1 MSIKQRNVVLV
12 SKDKEGNTCIDMPLT
27 VIEQIENWANA
38 IASVEEARAGVDN
51 TKIMTPYLVKLIT
64 DAVASTA
71 CPTGM
76 IAFFAVKE
84 IPAGWLLCNGANV
97 SRTEYAKLFSIWGTK
112 WGAGDGSTTFA
123 LPNLEGRFLEGTT
136 DLSKVGNYVEAGLPN
151 ISGAVEEG
159 YFTDNVLNE
168 SWNWESGAM
177 YWTRATVINRNT
189 DDGSGGYG
197 KRLNFDASR
206 SSSIYSSSS
215 VVQPPSMLAL
225 PCIKA

>member
-12 SKDKEGNTCIDMPLT
+12 SKDSSGNKCIDMPLT
-27 VIEQIENWANA
+27 IIEQIENWADA
-38 IASVEEARAGVDN
+38 IASVQEAQAGVNN

-76 IAFFAVKE
+76 IAFFAVKD

-136 DLSKVGNYVEAGLPN
+136 DLSKVGNYIEAGLPN
-151 ISGAVEEG
+151 ITG
-159 YFTDNVLNE
+159 YFYGRSDWTWRTLGTN
-168 SWNWESGAM
+168 GAF
-177 YWTRATVINRNT
+177 YAGPSFNRNDST
-189 DDGSGGYG
+189 ASGGHSYESCA
-197 KRLNFDASR
+197 FDASR
-206 SSSIYSSSS
+206 SSPIYGETDM
-215 VVQPPSMLAL
+215 VQPPAL
-225 PCIKA
+225 LMVPCIKF

>member
-151 ISGAVEEG
+151 ITGNFWSPGDIVCSGYHFSGAFVAG
-159 YFTDNVLNE
+159 TNH
-168 SWNWESGAM
+168 G
-177 YWTRATVINRNT
+177 RN
-189 DDGSGGYG
+189 DSSQQEWHDYPSISF
-197 KRLNFDASR
+197 NASQ
-206 SSSIYSSSS
+206 SKSIYGRSTT
-215 VVQPPSMLAL
+215 VQPAALRFL
-225 PCIKA
+225 PCIKI